1 MRLRRWTTL
10 LVIVVAGALVAG
22 AVPPFT
28 ADVANAHEI
37 CDFVTGGGFILL
49 PSNSGTVHGNFGVAG
64 GCKHGSFWGHLNY
77 LDHGSNLAW
86 AATRPTPFHVHWTSI
101 TAYFW
106 EGDTVIDPKTHQRIG
121 TRHICGT
128 AWTNDPTHQSVYFH
142 VRVEDN
148 GEPGVNDTFRITL
161 RDAVTGD
168 CCYGTGEQQLGGGGP
183 GGGNI
188 QIHKEN
194 PSTTGPDG
202 GSCGA

>member
-1 MRLRRWTTL
+1 MKGGITMRLRRWTTL

-86 AATRPTPFHVHWTSI
+86 AATRPTPFHVRSEEHTS
-101 TAYFW
+101 
-106 EGDTVIDPKTHQRIG
+106 EL
-121 TRHICGT
+121 
-128 AWTNDPTHQSVYFH
+128 QSPCNLVC
-142 VRVEDN
+142 R
-148 GEPGVNDTFRITL
+148 L
-161 RDAVTGD
+161 
-168 CCYGTGEQQLGGGGP
+168 LL
-183 GGGNI
+183 
-188 QIHKEN
+188 
-194 PSTTGPDG
+194 
-202 GSCGA
+202 